1 MLAEHCELL
10 TRKQNE
16 MNKKRENKYIYIY
29 RYDGNDD
36 QTKKSLKDS
45 NRIRI
50 IHDIYV
56 QHTSHIL

>member
-1 MLAEHCELL
+1 MLTEHCELL

-36 QTKKSLKDS
+36 QTKKKLEGLES
-45 NRIRI
+45 NPN
-50 IHDIYV
+50 Y
-56 QHTSHIL
+56 S